1 MLLADS
7 EGAADAVQQV
17 FARWRGDPHAIGN
30 DAHYVRRA
38 VRTEASSATA
48 AIDLPPERSSAVLE
62 GITKRFTTA
71 VAGNRCVRR
80 LVAGEVVNCSP

>member
-1 MLLADS
+1 M
-7 EGAADAVQQV
+7 
-17 FARWRGDPHAIGN
+17 ARRPRAIGN

-38 VRTEASSATA
+38 VRNEASSATA
-48 AIDLPPERSSAVLE
+48 AIDLRPERSRAVLE

-71 VAGNRCVRR
+71 VARNLCARR